1 MMVVGPM
8 PAFTKAMGRI
18 GRSGAVAAVL
28 EFGGTLDH
36 SVFPRLERGFKV
48 EGFKLHKDFSRHEI
62 CLVGT
67 REERRRDK
75 TCYFCGLVDN

>member
-1 MMVVGPM
+1 MWRAVPQHQRPFQRRWTRFFLSLSMMVVGPM

-18 GRSGAVAAVL
+18 GRSGAGAAVL

-48 EGFKLHKDFSRHEI
+48 EGFK
-62 CLVGT
+62 
-67 REERRRDK
+67 
-75 TCYFCGLVDN
+75 